1 MSAAVLKKELDSVR
15 EEIKELKK
23 EKEDLRAENKQL
35 SEENEQVSEQ
45 NRKLLEENESS
56 ASRMELLQA
65 ELSQNQVFSQQE
77 IEQLS
82 RRLDMLQKDAELER
96 LRTVDEERRK
106 WETKED
112 RLNRQLDA
120 ALKKLER
127 AEEQIEHVRQCEEH
141 ALPQS
146 HDEASNHSGL
156 VVPSPEPETEVTTSQ
171 GSPLLSS
178 EQPSALTPLS
188 TPHSAESV
196 TIPGLSSVS
205 SSTTMIMSHSTQSYP
220 VMLSGFNSVPSVTDL
235 MTSDSPQSPAIVTQ
249 SAVNSL
255 QLPVFSM
262 ATVTIQS
269 EQVMPTRQSY
279 SLITAP
285 SVSWTGQRPPFSCGA
300 RQIVTPGHTFG
311 RDLNTHDRVSASTQ
325 SALLSSSDQ
334 GAVASSPLNLGVF
347 ANQIPP
353 IPKFS
358 GEVDNGKGDLENF
371 TDWKER
377 FEMVA
382 EAYHWDERTKLV
394 NLVTRLCGQAYS
406 FYRSCDGS
414 QRSCCAK
421 LVEQL
426 TRRFMPVRIGAVQS
440 SLFHDRRQKE
450 KESVDD
456 YAQEL
461 RKLFYKAYPQAMQ
474 GTTDLEDISKSI
486 LCNQFVAG
494 LLPDIKIKV
503 AGTEGSFETL
513 LTKARFEEAK
523 LRDLGKGEPVPS
535 RRQNLRFNVG
545 SGMQLPSNSG
555 GNSLPNTRCYKCGS
569 LGHIASNCPLKG
581 RRSRESQRP
590 NQQSNNS
597 GNNRTVNNIVAE
609 GKELQPDKIEL
620 KKAKV
625 AELQKELQ
633 DVEREVAMAEQTRTM
648 HGITCPEQQGVKLG
662 LTPTTEVNFEGM
674 NVQALLDTGSPV
686 TIVSAKFLFQA
697 LAKHHPPDQTIE
709 EWEDSVRGRLQ
720 YSSVKLKSYGGGK
733 LNIIGQIEVKLE
745 RGSNQTKAVV
755 QIQKEAPV
763 QLLIG
768 TDLLSSLGVL
778 FLLKEIKM
786 GQSQIQYD
794 LLQNITLNLQA
805 TEFVPAIEEKVN
817 VERQEATKSTTIF
830 KNNTEGK
837 ECDSAKV
844 FGEVCNKNNSRQP
857 EISSF
862 QSGEVAIG
870 TSNNN
875 CQPENSSFQPVVF
888 GRVGSSNS
896 NNSNNNCQPENS
908 SLQSGCPRDAEECA
922 TVHMLQ
928 AVRLPGRHEKL
939 VKLKFNQQHTL
950 STAIEHLLLEPDQS
964 VLHQFGLDIESA
976 LLNLDKDGCAT
987 VPVCNY
993 NMDAKHLDKDQA
1005 VGKLYPVTLGRS
1017 ESYEVSERTLEL
1029 PEIRALNATESSL
1042 VDERHWEKLCHVLRV
1057 NNDGKPDAITG
1068 DIGKFYQVLKLYADV
1083 FVFEDGQLGSTNVV
1097 THSINTGDSPP
1108 IKQPARRIPFALRK
1122 KVEELVDD
1130 MLQKR
1135 VIHPSNSPWASPVVL
1150 VAKKNGDTRFCVDY
1164 RRLNSVTKMDVYPL
1178 PRIDDM
1184 LDSLSEACVFSTL
1197 DLASGFWQ
1205 LSRS

>member
-23 EKEDLRAENKQL
+23 ENEDLRAEIKQL

-171 GSPLLSS
+171 GSLLLSS

-188 TPHSAESV
+188 TLHSAELV

-235 MTSDSPQSPAIVTQ
+235 MTSNSPQSPAIVTQ
-249 SAVNSL
+249 SAINSL

-262 ATVTIQS
+262 ATVTTQS

-285 SVSWTGQRPPFSCGA
+285 SVSWTGQRPPLSCGA

-311 RDLNTHDRVSASTQ
+311 RDLNTHDRVSASTR

-414 QRSCCAK
+414 QRSCYAK

-486 LCNQFVAG
+486 LCNQFVSG

-545 SGMQLPSNSG
+545 SGRQFPSNSG

-733 LNIIGQIEVKLE
+733 LDIIGQIEVKLE

-755 QIQKEAPV
+755 
-763 QLLIG
+763 
-768 TDLLSSLGVL
+768 
-778 FLLKEIKM
+778 
-786 GQSQIQYD
+786 
-794 LLQNITLNLQA
+794 
-805 TEFVPAIEEKVN
+805 
-817 VERQEATKSTTIF
+817 
-830 KNNTEGK
+830 
-837 ECDSAKV
+837 
-844 FGEVCNKNNSRQP
+844 
-857 EISSF
+857 
-862 QSGEVAIG
+862 
-870 TSNNN
+870 
-875 CQPENSSFQPVVF
+875 
-888 GRVGSSNS
+888 
-896 NNSNNNCQPENS
+896 
-908 SLQSGCPRDAEECA
+908 
-922 TVHMLQ
+922 
-928 AVRLPGRHEKL
+928 
-939 VKLKFNQQHTL
+939 
-950 STAIEHLLLEPDQS
+950 
-964 VLHQFGLDIESA
+964 
-976 LLNLDKDGCAT
+976 
-987 VPVCNY
+987 
-993 NMDAKHLDKDQA
+993 
-1005 VGKLYPVTLGRS
+1005 
-1017 ESYEVSERTLEL
+1017 
-1029 PEIRALNATESSL
+1029 
-1042 VDERHWEKLCHVLRV
+1042 
-1057 NNDGKPDAITG
+1057 
-1068 DIGKFYQVLKLYADV
+1068 
-1083 FVFEDGQLGSTNVV
+1083 
-1097 THSINTGDSPP
+1097 
-1108 IKQPARRIPFALRK
+1108 
-1122 KVEELVDD
+1122 
-1130 MLQKR
+1130 
-1135 VIHPSNSPWASPVVL
+1135 
-1150 VAKKNGDTRFCVDY
+1150 
-1164 RRLNSVTKMDVYPL
+1164 
-1178 PRIDDM
+1178 
-1184 LDSLSEACVFSTL
+1184 
-1197 DLASGFWQ
+1197 
-1205 LSRS
+1205 